1 MLVQKAYKFR
11 IYPTTEQ
18 EHLFRRTIGCCR
30 LVYNLCLDQKKLERE
45 RSNLRGLSAFD
56 QAKELTALKRE
67 FEFLR
72 EVPHHPLMQSILD
85 LHKAFKNFFEGRA
98 GFPKFRRKGEN
109 DAFRY
114 PDAKQI
120 KIEADRIFLP
130 KAGWTRM
137 VMHRPIQG
145 KVKNATVS
153 EIAGDWHV
161 SIPVEHEVTEALVN
175 RRTAVGIDLGGVQ
188 PIVLSDGTVIDMPRI
203 SKDDRKRLA
212 DAQRVVTRR
221 TKGSINRAKAQRK
234 VARLQARYA
243 RRRKDA
249 VHKATTMIAKNHGV
263 IVIEDLKVEAM
274 TKTGRGTVE
283 APGTLAQKRANENR
297 SLLDVSP
304 RMTRTM
310 LDYKASW
317 YGSRIIVVDPA
328 ETSQCC
334 NACGTVDAAS
344 RISRSRFVCTS
355 CGSIFD
361 ADVNAAKNILKLGIS
376 PTGGLPGMA
385 CESSR
390 TTGRKQEEDDRESGS
405 SALQGRE

>member
-45 RSNLRGLSAFD
+45 RSNPRGLSAFD

-98 GFPKFRRKGEN
+98 GFPKFRRNGEN

-161 SIPVEHEVTEALVN
+161 SIQVEHEVTEALVN
-175 RRTAVGIDLGGVQ
+175 RGTAVGIDLGGVQ
-188 PIVLSDGTVIDMPRI
+188 PIVLSDGRAGAGPGGSDGRSGRKFNAI
-203 SKDDRKRLA
+203 SRLV
-212 DAQRVVTRR
+212 Q
-221 TKGSINRAKAQRK
+221 GSSPGPGGAP
-234 VARLQARYA
+234 
-243 RRRKDA
+243 DA
-249 VHKATTMIAKNHGV
+249 VVSA
-263 IVIEDLKVEAM
+263 
-274 TKTGRGTVE
+274 GRG
-283 APGTLAQKRANENR
+283 P
-297 SLLDVSP
+297 P
-304 RMTRTM
+304 P
-310 LDYKASW
+310 
-317 YGSRIIVVDPA
+317 IP
-328 ETSQCC
+328 
-334 NACGTVDAAS
+334 
-344 RISRSRFVCTS
+344 
-355 CGSIFD
+355 
-361 ADVNAAKNILKLGIS
+361 
-376 PTGGLPGMA
+376 
-385 CESSR
+385 
-390 TTGRKQEEDDRESGS
+390 
-405 SALQGRE
+405 